1 MWFDIIP
8 QFTDSFLEDVEGELS
23 DYKSVMDSFADANWD
38 RLEDAKK
45 YNYSLSKNLKNNGG
59 RIADKKTWK
68 GDTSKT
74 SRRV

>member
-59 RIADKKTWK
+59 RLADKKTWK

-74 SRRV
+74 SCRV